1 MTRLMTHKQPS
12 FQLSLRPKASGIPS
26 YQWLRDSL
34 RTEILSGMLRPGQRM
49 PGTRELA
56 RLYKLSRGT
65 VLSAIED
72 LKSEGYLH
80 GVSGSGTFISNVLPD
95 QLLQNKTPP
104 AQGELHQQSESP
116 RLSEYAKRIRPINL
130 FYNPQSL
137 AFRTNLPALDLFPTT
152 LWAKVMGRRL
162 RQTSSNQLL
171 GCEARG
177 YLPLRK
183 VLAQYLR
190 TARGVRCEPEQIV
203 MVSGIQEALDLVA
216 RLLLNPGDRVL
227 VEDPGYIVANIA
239 FTAVGA
245 KSISIPIDE
254 KGAAPSRQDFRNA
267 RLMYVT
273 PGHQFPTGVTMPI
286 SRRLEILQ
294 YAREAKTFILE
305 DDYDSEYR
313 YSGSPIPAMQG
324 IDKENLV
331 IFAGS
336 FNKVLFPSL
345 RMGYIVL
352 PPSLLEPFVLT
363 KAMISRHHSVLD
375 QLAVCDFIEE
385 GHFGRHLRRMR
396 HVYAERLEA
405 LSYHMQKQLSDVM
418 TLSPIEA
425 GLQTMAWLKPGLLAE
440 DLGVAAAERKIDV
453 VPLSR
458 YCLQTRLPEGIQI
471 GFAAIDEATIAKGV
485 SGLAAAARSLKSRT
499 KKNRANG
506 LP

>member
-1 MTRLMTHKQPS
+1 MTGSKTHKQPS
-12 FQLSLRPKASGIPS
+12 FPLLLRPKALDVPS

-34 RTEILSGMLRPGQRM
+34 RAEILSGMLRPGQRM

-72 LKSEGYLH
+72 LKSEGYLY
-80 GVSGSGTFISNVLPD
+80 GVTGSGTFISNVLPD
-95 QLLQNKTPP
+95 QLLQNKTLPV
-104 AQGELHQQSESP
+104 QGELLQPAESP
-116 RLSEYAKRIRPINL
+116 RLSEYAKRVFPVSL

-152 LWAKVMGRRL
+152 LWAKVVARRL
-162 RQTSSNQLL
+162 RQTSSSQLL
-171 GCEARG
+171 GCETRG
-177 YLPLRK
+177 YGPLRK

-216 RLLLNPGDRVL
+216 RLLLNQGDRVL
-227 VEDPGYIVANIA
+227 VEDPGYPFAYAA
-239 FTAVGA
+239 FKAVGA
-245 KSISIPIDE
+245 RSISIPIDE
-254 KGAAPSRQDFRNA
+254 KGAAPSKQDFRNA

-286 SRRLEILQ
+286 SRRAEILH
-294 YAREAKTFILE
+294 YARETKTFIFE

-324 IDKENLV
+324 IDSENLV

-352 PPSLLEPFVLT
+352 PPALLNVFVLT
-363 KAMISRHHSVLD
+363 KSMISRHHSVLD
-375 QLAVCDFIEE
+375 QVSVCDFIEE

-396 HVYAERLEA
+396 HIYAERLEA
-405 LSYHMQKQLSDVM
+405 LSYHVQKQLSDIM

-440 DLGVAAAERKIDV
+440 DLGVAAADRRIDV

-485 SGLAAAARSLKSRT
+485 SGLATAARSLKPRS
-499 KKNRANG
+499 KKQRANG
-506 LP
+506 MS